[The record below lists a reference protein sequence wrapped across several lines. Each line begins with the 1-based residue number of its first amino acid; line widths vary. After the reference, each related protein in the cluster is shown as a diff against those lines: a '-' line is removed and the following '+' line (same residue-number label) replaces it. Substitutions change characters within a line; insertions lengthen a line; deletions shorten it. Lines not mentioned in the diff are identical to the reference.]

1 MRGLGENKRSL
12 SEEEKNELVLKYKG
26 IVHYYANR
34 YRFFDPEID
43 EVKAWGYL
51 GLAKVIHRY
60 ENESDIEIE
69 AIVFSTI
76 RKEILGQY
84 TKNRRPKSEGSLQ
97 QVMFAG
103 DSSDLT
109 LESLIADDSITISK
123 FDIRM
128 LIEDALIMESEQFKR
143 IIMDYLFTTKD
154 DEQIIEENNVSQI
167 VASRTRRRGRALIK
181 QYLVN
186 NGIILDHLITP
197 DHEKGK
203 MISNHEG
210 ILSSEFGKI
219 KYIKKYYSFLNEND
233 IATLVNA
240 SPYMVSNLLDYPSAK
255 YLQTGTDDSVEEKVI
270 HYCQRKYPGRLP
282 SGVITI
288 PFDEFQKTV

>member
-26 IVHYYANR
+26 IVHYYGNR

-51 GLAKVIHRY
+51 GLAKAIHRY
-60 ENESDIEIE
+60 ENELDVEIKT
-69 AIVFSTI
+69 IVFSTI

-84 TKNRRPKSEGSLQ
+84 NKNRRPKSESSLQ
-97 QVMFAG
+97 QVTFAG

-109 LESLIADDSITISK
+109 LESLITDDSITISEH
-123 FDIRM
+123 DIRM
-128 LIEDALIMESEQFKR
+128 LIVDSLIMESEQFKK
-143 IIMDYLFTTKD
+143 IVMDYLFTPKD
-154 DEQIIEENNVSQI
+154 VEKIAEENNVSQI
-167 VASRTRRRGRALIK
+167 MAGRTRRRGRALIK

-186 NGIILDHLITP
+186 NGIILDHLLTP

-210 ILSSEFGKI
+210 ILSSEFGRI

-233 IATLVNA
+233 IAALVNA
-240 SPYMVSNLLDYPSAK
+240 SPYMISNLLDYPSAK

-270 HYCQRKYPGRLP
+270 HYCQRRYPGRLP
-282 SGVITI
+282 SEVITI
-288 PFDEFQKTV
+288 PFKELQETV